1 MKGRFAMRQ
10 EKTRC
15 YLLSTMAMACCMIL
29 VTSSAA
35 APPTVTIETILKA
48 DFKRVEGPQ
57 SGGAMVY
64 PDSHS
69 TWFDHS
75 VGSPTVDFDGTT
87 YRMWFVGFH
96 KTDDPRIPY
105 GFAERIGLAT
115 STDGVHW
122 KIGNGGKPVLDFGA
136 EGKFD
141 DASLSHPFVLRV
153 GNQYMMWYGGIDGRS
168 GKDVEVGPAHVR
180 VEQIGLA
187 TSSDGVHWK
196 RANNGNPVL
205 KIGPKGSIDAV
216 QATGC
221 HVIRRGGQFVMW
233 YGAYNGTHTIGLA
246 TSNDGIHWKKGN
258 DGQSLPG
265 LGGPKQ
271 LGPTVHFD
279 GKRYLMLYNTI
290 VETSNGGSLWTLF
303 AATSRDGIQWKQALS
318 GRQVLGPAPP
328 GNFGSADGKKGNNH
342 AVHPTKMI
350 FFNNQVHI
358 WYGAEGN
365 KPAEGKL
372 YAPSAIG
379 LMQAEIPSSR

>member
-1 MKGRFAMRQ
+1 MRRQ
-10 EKTRC
+10 KAC
-15 YLLSTMAMACCMIL
+15 YYLLSAGAMVCYIML
-29 VTSSAA
+29 VTPAAA
-35 APPTVTIETILKA
+35 APPAVTVETVLEA
-48 DFKRVEGPQ
+48 RFKRVTGPQ

-64 PDSHS
+64 PDSDS

-87 YRMWFVGFH
+87 YRMWFVGMH
-96 KTDDPRIPY
+96 KTDDPGIPY

-115 STDGVHW
+115 SSDGVHW
-122 KIGNGGKPVLDFGA
+122 KVGNRGKPVLDFGA

-153 GNQYMMWYGGIDGRS
+153 GNQYMMWYGGIDGRA
-168 GKDVEVGPAHVR
+168 GKDVGVGPAHVR

-187 TSSDGVHWK
+187 TSTDGIHWV
-196 RANNGNPVL
+196 RTNNGDPVL

-221 HVIRRGGQFVMW
+221 HVIRRGDQFVMW
-233 YGAYNGTHTIGLA
+233 YGAYNGVHTIGLA
-246 TSNDGIHWKKGN
+246 TSSDGIHWEKGN
-258 DGQSLPG
+258 GGQSLPG

-279 GKRYLMLYNTI
+279 GSRYLMLYNTI
-290 VETSNGGSLWTLF
+290 LETSGGGSLWTLF
-303 AATSRDGIQWKQALS
+303 AASSEDGIRWKQALS
-318 GRQVLGPAPP
+318 HQPLLGPAPP
-328 GNFGSADGKKGNNH
+328 GNFGSADGRKGNNH

-350 FFNNQVHI
+350 VLNKRVLI

-365 KPAEGKL
+365 KPAEGKI

-379 LMQAEIPSSR
+379 LMQADFPASR